1 MPGTIGVDR
10 AKQPGSLNRL
20 RQAQKLEIVPS
31 CSTGKA
37 EQICPVQE
45 KPQAGQNQSS
55 WPGVVPARRYPYRV
69 LFAAGAQPYGM
80 GVRDAAEAA
89 ATRSR
94 GSPGG
99 GGPIATARRISCP
112 TTMPRC
118 GARALLSLR
127 DLYRP
132 AARRSA

>member
-69 LFAAGAQPYGM
+69 LFPQARSLMEWVFGTLQKRLPPGAAARTEAAGQSLPHGEFRARLQCRVAVPGPAQP
-80 GVRDAAEAA
+80 
-89 ATRSR
+89 S
-94 GSPGG
+94 
-99 GGPIATARRISCP
+99 
-112 TTMPRC
+112 
-118 GARALLSLR
+118 
-127 DLYRP
+127 
-132 AARRSA
+132 